1 MIILILA
8 GVSLSIIAHS
18 ETEERQ
24 TSYSLNRGGLLIVI
38 EAPIQACP
46 EDELNITIRVQ
57 ALTEI
62 HIDFIYANISCL
74 KDNLTETLFRS
85 IEFLGNDDLS
95 SGETYEE
102 HYEML
107 IPEMH
112 YLAWFMVCC
121 DMRARISLTTLIS
134 CAIFEQG

>member
-1 MIILILA
+1 M
-8 GVSLSIIAHS
+8 
-18 ETEERQ
+18 
-24 TSYSLNRGGLLIVI
+24 I

-107 IPEMH
+107 IPEDALPGLVYGMLRYARAHKPH
-112 YLAWFMVCC
+112 YSYFLCNF
-121 DMRARISLTTLIS
+121 
-134 CAIFEQG
+134 